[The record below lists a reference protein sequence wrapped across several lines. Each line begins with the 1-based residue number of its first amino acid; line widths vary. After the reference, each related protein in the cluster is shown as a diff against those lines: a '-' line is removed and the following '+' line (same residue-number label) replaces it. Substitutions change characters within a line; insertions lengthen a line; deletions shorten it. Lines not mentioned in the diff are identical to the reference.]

1 MKQFEINVTR
11 SLFLTEEDIDCIMSS
26 ALDWISYWC
35 EKAEV
40 VGDYLGEYASEQIAR
55 GGVLKLY
62 DAEDDEV
69 WELTPEKFLDGFKQW
84 YDEGCDRYG
93 AVQPDGTVETG
104 QIDGPMADLI
114 VQFGIFGEEVYA

>member
-1 MKQFEINVTR
+1 MKQFEIEVTR

-55 GGVLKLY
+55 GGALKLH
-62 DAEDDEV
+62 DVEADDV
-69 WELTPEKFLDGFKQW
+69 WELTLEKFLDGFKQW
-84 YDEGCDRYG
+84 YDEGNDRYG